1 MLTYSYKAKNIS
13 GNELFGQIQAKNRN
27 EVVAALKQKGL
38 FLLKVAPQNRL
49 SAAFASGSQ
58 MGGRVSIKDK
68 AIFTHQLATLLKAG
82 MKLTVALKTL
92 SKQTKNK
99 HLKTVIS
106 QVHDDIEQSS
116 SLSESMARHPKIF
129 SRVYTAI
136 IEAAEQSGALSETLS
151 VLSIQLKSQASVNS
165 RIKSALVYPVFLLA
179 VSALVVGV
187 LMTFVIPKF
196 IELFVNA
203 NQKLPVPTKVLI
215 SITEAMKGSWWV
227 VVLVIVAVMCTI
239 TVALKNKH
247 FKIFFDSLL
256 LNLPVAGTLNRK
268 LQLARFAR
276 TFGSLLNGGVRI
288 LTAVQTTKGTT
299 NNIAFADDISGLEQ
313 KILKGST
320 LAEAMTSQKYF
331 SEIASNMVA
340 VGEETG
346 ALPEMLLELAEMY
359 DNESES
365 AISSMTTL
373 LGPLMIVVLGL
384 IIGFVVLAILMPIFE
399 TSTMVG

>member
-13 GNELFGQIQAKNRN
+13 GNELSGQIQAQSRN

-38 FLLKVAPQNRL
+38 FLLKVVPQNRL

-58 MGGRVSIKDK
+58 MGRRVSIKDK

-82 MKLTVALKTL
+82 MKLTVALNTL

-106 QVHDDIEQSS
+106 KIHDDIEQSS

-129 SRVYTAI
+129 SRVYTAV

-151 VLSIQLKSQASVNS
+151 VLSIQLKSQASVSS
-165 RIKSALVYPVFLLA
+165 RIKSALVYPIFLLA

-203 NQKLPVPTKVLI
+203 NQKLPVPTKILI
-215 SITEAMKGSWWV
+215 SITETMKGSWWV
-227 VVLVIVAVMCTI
+227 VVLVIVAAICTI
-239 TVALKNKH
+239 TTALKNRR
-247 FKIFFDSLL
+247 FKLIFDSLL
-256 LNLPVAGTLNRK
+256 LNLPVAGTLNSK
-268 LQLARFAR
+268 LQIARFAR
-276 TFGSLLNGGVRI
+276 TLGSLLNGGVRI
-288 LTAVQTTKGTT
+288 LTAVQTTRGTT

-346 ALPEMLLELAEMY
+346 ALPEMLLELADMY
-359 DNESES
+359 DNESET
-365 AISSMTTL
+365 AIGSMTTL
-373 LGPLMIVVLGL
+373 LGPLMIVILGL
-384 IIGFVVLAILMPIFE
+384 IIGFVVFAILMPIFE

>member
-13 GNELFGQIQAKNRN
+13 GNELFGQLQGKTRN

-38 FLLKVAPQNRL
+38 FLLKVEPQSRF
-49 SAAFASGSQ
+49 SAIFASGTQ
-58 MGGRVSIKDK
+58 FGNRVSVKDK

-82 MKLTVALKTL
+82 MKITAALNTL

-99 HLKTVIS
+99 HLKAVIS
-106 QVHDDIEQSS
+106 QIHDDIEQSS
-116 SLSESMARHPKIF
+116 SLSEAMAKHPKIF
-129 SRVYTAI
+129 STVYTAI
-136 IEAAEQSGALSETLS
+136 IEAAEQSGSLSETLS
-151 VLSIQLKSQASVNS
+151 VLSLQLKNQVSVNS
-165 RIKSALVYPVFLLA
+165 QIKSALVYPVFLLA
-179 VSALVVGV
+179 VSALIVGV

-203 NQKLPVPTKVLI
+203 NQKLPVPTKILI
-215 SITEAMKGSWWV
+215 NVTETMKGSWWA
-227 VVLVIVAVMCTI
+227 VVLVIVVVICTI
-239 TVALKNKH
+239 TTALKNRR

-276 TFGSLLNGGVRI
+276 TFGSLLKGGVRI
-288 LTAVQTTKGTT
+288 LTAVETTKGTT
-299 NNIAFADDISGLEQ
+299 NNIAFAKDISDIQQ

-320 LAEAMTSQKYF
+320 LAGAMEQQKYF
-331 SEIASNMVA
+331 SEIAANMVA

-346 ALPEMLLELAEMY
+346 TLAEMMLEVAEMY
-359 DNESES
+359 DQESES
-365 AISSMTTL
+365 AVDSMTTL
-373 LGPLMIVVLGL
+373 LGPLMIVILGL

-399 TSTMVG
+399 TSTIVS

>member
-1 MLTYSYKAKNIS
+1 MLTYSYKAKTIS
-13 GNELFGQIQAKNRN
+13 GSELAGQIQAKSRN

-38 FLLKVAPQNRL
+38 FLLKVEPQNRL
-49 SAAFASGSQ
+49 SAVFASGSQ
-58 MGGRVSIKDK
+58 MGERVSIIDK

-82 MKLTVALKTL
+82 MKLTAALKTL
-92 SKQTKNK
+92 SKQSRNK
-99 HLKTVIS
+99 QLKAVIS
-106 QVHDDIEQSS
+106 QIHDDIEQSS
-116 SLSESMARHPKIF
+116 SLSETMARHPKIF

-136 IEAAEQSGALSETLS
+136 IEAAEQSGALSQTLS
-151 VLSIQLKSQASVNS
+151 MLSSQLKSQASVSS

-203 NQKLPVPTKVLI
+203 NQKLPVPTKILI
-215 SITEAMKGSWWV
+215 SVTEIMKDSRWV
-227 VVLVIVAVMCTI
+227 VVLFIAIFVCTI
-239 TVALKNKH
+239 TTVLKNRR
-247 FKIFFDSLL
+247 FKIIFDSLL
-256 LNLPVAGTLNRK
+256 LNLPVAGMLNRK
-268 LQLARFAR
+268 LQLARFTR
-276 TFGSLLNGGVRI
+276 TLGSLLNGGVRI

-299 NNIAFADDISGLEQ
+299 GNTAFADNIAGLEQ
-313 KILKGST
+313 KILKGSS
-320 LAEAMTSQKYF
+320 LAEAIGSQKYF

-346 ALPEMLLELAEMY
+346 ALPEMLLELADMY

-365 AISSMTTL
+365 AIGSMTTL

-399 TSTMVG
+399 ASTMVS

>member
-13 GNELFGQIQAKNRN
+13 GGEFSGQIQAKSRN
-27 EVVAALKQKGL
+27 EVIAALKQKGL
-38 FLLKVAPQNRL
+38 FLLKVEPLNRL
-49 SAAFASGSQ
+49 SAIFASGTQ
-58 MGGRVSIKDK
+58 MGQRVSIKDK

-82 MKLTVALKTL
+82 MKLTAALKTL

-99 HLKTVIS
+99 NLKAVIS
-106 QVHDDIEQSS
+106 QIHEDIEQSS
-116 SLSESMARHPKIF
+116 SLSEAMAKHPKIF

-136 IEAAEQSGALSETLS
+136 IKAAEQSGALSETLR
-151 VLSIQLKSQASVNS
+151 VLSNQLKSQASVSS
-165 RIKSALVYPVFLLA
+165 RIKSALVYPIFLLA

-196 IELFVNA
+196 LELFVNA
-203 NQKLPVPTKVLI
+203 NQRLPVPTKILI
-215 SITEAMKGSWWV
+215 SVTEIMKGSWWV
-227 VVLVIVAVMCTI
+227 IVSVIVAAICTI
-239 TVALKNKH
+239 TTALKNRH
-247 FKIFFDSLL
+247 FKIFFDSML
-256 LNLPVAGTLNRK
+256 LNLPVAGMLNRK

-276 TFGSLLNGGVRI
+276 TLGSLLNGGVQI
-288 LTAVQTTKGTT
+288 LTALQTTKGTT
-299 NNIAFADDISGLEQ
+299 NNIAFANDIVELEQ

-320 LAEAMTSQKYF
+320 LAKAMTSQKYF

-346 ALPEMLLELAEMY
+346 ALPEMLLELADMY

-365 AISSMTTL
+365 AIGSMTTL
-373 LGPLMIVVLGL
+373 LGPMMIVVLGL

-399 TSTMVG
+399 TSIMVS

>member
-13 GNELFGQIQAKNRN
+13 GNGLFGQIQAKSRN
-27 EVVAALKQKGL
+27 EVVTALKQKGL

-49 SAAFASGSQ
+49 SAVFTSGNQ
-58 MGGRVSIKDK
+58 MGRRVSIKDK

-82 MKLTVALKTL
+82 MKLTVALNTL
-92 SKQTKNK
+92 SKQTNNK

-106 QVHDDIEQSS
+106 QIHDDIEQSS

-165 RIKSALVYPVFLLA
+165 RIKSALVYPIFLLA

-203 NQKLPVPTKVLI
+203 NQKLPVPTKILI
-215 SITEAMKGSWWV
+215 SVTEAMKGSWWV
-227 VVLVIVAVMCTI
+227 VVLVIVAAICTI
-239 TVALKNKH
+239 TTALKNKH
-247 FKIFFDSLL
+247 FKMFFDSLL
-256 LNLPVAGTLNRK
+256 LNLPVTGTLNRK

-299 NNIAFADDISGLEQ
+299 NNIAFADDISGLEER
-313 KILKGST
+313 ILKGST

-331 SEIASNMVA
+331 SEITSNMVA

-359 DNESES
+359 DNESET

-373 LGPLMIVVLGL
+373 LGPLMIVILGL

>member
-1 MLTYSYKAKNIS
+1 MFTYSYTAKNIS
-13 GNELFGQIQAKNRN
+13 GSELSGQLQAKGRN

-38 FLLKVAPQNRL
+38 FLLKVEPQNRF
-49 SAAFASGSQ
+49 SAIFASGSQ
-58 MGGRVSIKDK
+58 MGGRVSIKEK

-82 MKLTVALKTL
+82 MKLTSALKTL
-92 SKQTKNK
+92 SKQSKNK
-99 HLKTVIS
+99 QLKAVVS
-106 QVHDDIEQSS
+106 QIHDDIEQSS
-116 SLSESMARHPKIF
+116 SLSEAMAKHPKIF
-129 SRVYTAI
+129 SSVYTAI
-136 IEAAEQSGALSETLS
+136 IEAAEQSGALSETLR
-151 VLSIQLKSQASVNS
+151 VLSSQLKSQASVSS
-165 RIKSALVYPVFLLA
+165 RIKSALVYPVFLLT

-203 NQKLPVPTKVLI
+203 NQKLPVPTKILI
-215 SITEAMKGSWWV
+215 SVTEAMKGFWWIIM
-227 VVLVIVAVMCTI
+227 LVIVAMICAI
-239 TVALKNKH
+239 TTALKNRR
-247 FKIFFDSLL
+247 FKMFFDSLL

-276 TFGSLLNGGVRI
+276 TLGSLLNGGVRI
-288 LTAVQTTKGTT
+288 MTALQTTKGTT
-299 NNIAFADDISGLEQ
+299 NNIAFSDDISSLEQ

-320 LAEAMTSQKYF
+320 MAEAMASQKYF

-346 ALPEMLLELAEMY
+346 TLDDMLLELADMY

-365 AISSMTTL
+365 AIASMTTL

-384 IIGFVVLAILMPIFE
+384 IIGFVVLAILLPIFE
-399 TSTMVG
+399 TSTIIS

>member
-13 GNELFGQIQAKNRN
+13 GIELTGQLQAKSRN
-27 EVVAALKQKGL
+27 EVVAALKRKGL
-38 FLLKVAPQNRL
+38 FLLTVEPQSRFATIL
-49 SAAFASGSQ
+49 SSGTGV
-58 MGGRVSIKDK
+58 GGRVSIKDK

-82 MKLTVALKTL
+82 MKLTVALNTL

-106 QVHDDIEQSS
+106 RIHDDIEQSS
-116 SLSESMARHPKIF
+116 SLSQAMSKHPKIF
-129 SRVYTAI
+129 SSVYTAI
-136 IEAAEQSGALSETLS
+136 IEAAEQSGSLSQTLL
-151 VLSIQLKSQASVNS
+151 VLSNQLKSQASVSS
-165 RIKSALVYPVFLLA
+165 RIKSALVYPIFLLA

-203 NQKLPVPTKVLI
+203 NQKLPVPTKILI
-215 SITEAMKGSWWV
+215 TVTETMKGSWWIV
-227 VVLVIVAVMCTI
+227 ILVIALAACAII
-239 TVALKNKH
+239 TALKNKRL
-247 FKIFFDSLL
+247 KIVFDSLL

-276 TFGSLLNGGVRI
+276 TLGSLLNGGVRI
-288 LTAVQTTKGTT
+288 LTAIQTTKSTT
-299 NNIAFADDISGLEQ
+299 NNIAFSEDIAGLEER
-313 KILKGST
+313 ILKGST
-320 LAEAMTSQKYF
+320 LAEAMTEQKYF
-331 SEIASNMVA
+331 SEIAANMVA

-346 ALPEMLLELAEMY
+346 ALPEMLLELADMY

-365 AISSMTTL
+365 AIGSMTTL

-399 TSTMVG
+399 TSTMVN

>member
-1 MLTYSYKAKNIS
+1 MLTYSYKAKTIT
-13 GNELFGQIQAKNRN
+13 GTELTGQLQARSRN

-38 FLLKVAPQNRL
+38 FLLKVESQNRL
-49 SAAFASGSQ
+49 SAILSSGSQ
-58 MGGRVSIKDK
+58 MGGRVSIKEK

-82 MKLTVALKTL
+82 MKLTAALKTL
-92 SKQTKNK
+92 SKQSRNK
-99 HLKTVIS
+99 QLKAVIS
-106 QVHDDIEQSS
+106 QIHDDIEQSS
-116 SLSESMARHPKIF
+116 SLSEAMAKHPKIF
-129 SRVYTAI
+129 SSVYTAI
-136 IEAAEQSGALSETLS
+136 IEAAEQSGALSGTLS
-151 VLSIQLKSQASVNS
+151 VLSNQLKSQASVS
-165 RIKSALVYPVFLLA
+165 SQIKSALVYPIFLLA

-196 IELFVNA
+196 LELFVNA
-203 NQKLPVPTKVLI
+203 NQKLPVPTKILI
-215 SITEAMKGSWWV
+215 SVTETMKGSWWV
-227 VVLVIVAVMCTI
+227 VVLIIVAVFCAI
-239 TVALKNKH
+239 TTALKNRR
-247 FKIFFDSLL
+247 FKMFFDSLL
-256 LNLPVAGTLNRK
+256 LNLPVAGTLNKK

-276 TFGSLLNGGVRI
+276 TLGSLLNGGVRI

-299 NNIAFADDISGLEQ
+299 NNIAFADDIRGLEE

-320 LAEAMTSQKYF
+320 LAEAIGSQRYF

-346 ALPEMLLELAEMY
+346 TLDEMLLELADMY

-365 AISSMTTL
+365 AIGSMTTL

-399 TSTMVG
+399 TSTMVS

>member
-1 MLTYSYKAKNIS
+1 MFTYSYKARNFS
-13 GNELFGQIQAKNRN
+13 GSELSGQLQAQSRS
-27 EVVAALKQKGL
+27 EVVTALKQKGL
-38 FLLKVAPQNRL
+38 FLLTVEPQSKL
-49 SAAFASGSQ
+49 SALFTSGTQ
-58 MGGRVSIKDK
+58 IGGRVSIKDK
-68 AIFTHQLATLLKAG
+68 AIFTHQLAILLKAG
-82 MKLTVALKTL
+82 MKLTTALKTL
-92 SKQTKNK
+92 SKQSHNK
-99 HLKTVIS
+99 HLKTAIS
-106 QVHDDIEQSS
+106 QIHDDIEQSS
-116 SLSESMARHPKIF
+116 SLSEAMSKHPKIF
-129 SRVYTAI
+129 SKVYTAI
-136 IEAAEQSGALSETLS
+136 IDAAEQSGALAETLF
-151 VLSIQLKSQASVNS
+151 VLSNQLKSQASINS

-203 NQKLPVPTKVLI
+203 NQKLPVPTKILI
-215 SITEAMKGSWWV
+215 TSTELFKNSWWAIL
-227 VVLVIVAVMCTI
+227 LVITMIICIAAA
-239 TVALKNKH
+239 ALKNKY

-256 LNLPVAGTLNRK
+256 LKLPIAGKLNTK

-276 TFGSLLNGGVRI
+276 TLGSLLNGGVRI
-288 LTAVQTTKGTT
+288 LTAIQTTKGTT
-299 NNIAFADDISGLEQ
+299 NNIAFSEDISGLEQ

-320 LAEAMTSQKYF
+320 LAEAMSFQKYF

-346 ALPEMLLELAEMY
+346 ALPEMLLELADMY

-365 AISSMTTL
+365 AINSMTTL
-373 LGPLMIVVLGL
+373 LGPLMIVILGL

>member
-13 GNELFGQIQAKNRN
+13 GAEFTGQLQAKSRS
-27 EVVAALKQKGL
+27 EVVATLKRKGL
-38 FLLKVAPQNRL
+38 FLLTVEPQSRFATIL
-49 SAAFASGSQ
+49 SSGTGV
-58 MGGRVSIKDK
+58 GGRVSIKDK

-82 MKLTVALKTL
+82 MKLTVALNTL

-106 QVHDDIEQSS
+106 RIHDDIEQSS
-116 SLSESMARHPKIF
+116 SLSQAMAKHPKIF
-129 SRVYTAI
+129 SSVYTAI
-136 IEAAEQSGALSETLS
+136 IEAAEQSGSLSQTLL
-151 VLSIQLKSQASVNS
+151 VLSNQLKSQASVSS
-165 RIKSALVYPVFLLA
+165 RIKSALVYPIFLLA

-203 NQKLPVPTKVLI
+203 NQRLPVPTKILI
-215 SITEAMKGSWWV
+215 TVTETMKGSWWV
-227 VVLVIVAVMCTI
+227 VILVIALAACTI
-239 TVALKNKH
+239 ITALKNKRL
-247 FKIFFDSLL
+247 KVVFDSLL

-276 TFGSLLNGGVRI
+276 TLGSLLNGGVRI
-288 LTAVQTTKGTT
+288 LTAIQTTKSTT
-299 NNIAFADDISGLEQ
+299 NNIAFSEDIAGLEER
-313 KILKGST
+313 ILKGST
-320 LAEAMTSQKYF
+320 LAEAMKEQKYF
-331 SEIASNMVA
+331 SEIAANMVA

-346 ALPEMLLELAEMY
+346 ALPEMLLELADMY

-365 AISSMTTL
+365 AIGSMTTL
-373 LGPLMIVVLGL
+373 LGPLMIVILGL

-399 TSTMVG
+399 TSTMVN

>member
-13 GNELFGQIQAKNRN
+13 GTELTGQLQAKSRN

-38 FLLKVAPQNRL
+38 FLLKVEPQNRL
-49 SAAFASGSQ
+49 SAVFASGTG
-58 MGGRVSIKDK
+58 MGGHVSIKDK

-82 MKLTVALKTL
+82 MKLTTALKTL
-92 SKQTKNK
+92 SKQSSNK

-106 QVHDDIEQSS
+106 RIHDDIEQSS
-116 SLSESMARHPKIF
+116 SLSEAMAKHPKIF
-129 SRVYTAI
+129 SSVYTAI
-136 IEAAEQSGALSETLS
+136 IEAAEQSGALSETLR
-151 VLSIQLKSQASVNS
+151 VLSSQLKSQASVS
-165 RIKSALVYPVFLLA
+165 SQIKSALVYPIFLLA

-203 NQKLPVPTKVLI
+203 NQRLPLPTKILI
-215 SITEAMKGSWWV
+215 TVTETMKGSWWV
-227 VVLVIVAVMCTI
+227 VILVIAAMFCTMA
-239 TVALKNKH
+239 TALKNRH

-276 TFGSLLNGGVRI
+276 TLGSLLNGGVRI
-288 LTAVQTTKGTT
+288 LTAIQTTKGTT
-299 NNIAFADDISGLEQ
+299 NNIAFSEDIAGLEER
-313 KILKGST
+313 ILKGST
-320 LAEAMTSQKYF
+320 LAEAMTDQKYF
-331 SEIASNMVA
+331 SEITSNMAA

-346 ALPEMLLELAEMY
+346 ALPEMLLELADMY

-365 AISSMTTL
+365 AIASMTTL
-373 LGPLMIVVLGL
+373 LGPLMIVILGL